1 MCTYVYS
8 VQIVK
13 SVKHKKKKKK
23 KKNVLCFLREV
34 YFLGLDSSLFF
45 PPSDGPEGKTG
56 GGRGGSVWTVVPVS
70 VDRP

>member
-13 SVKHKKKKKK
+13 SVKHEKK

-45 PPSDGPEGKTG
+45 PPSDGPEEKQG
-56 GGRGGSVWTVVPVS
+56 GGGGSVWAVVPVS